1 MPTLTSEEAFQLSLL
16 RGGGTV
22 NGVGKCTTEK
32 KILVVEDTEYL
43 RFLMAEVLDSVGPSV
58 EALSTAD
65 DSYSFLQEHAHTVA
79 VLVADI
85 RTPGRLDGVDLAK
98 LVASK
103 WPHIKIVLTS
113 GYSANSLSNFDA
125 FDQFLAKPW
134 SIDQLRGVV
143 LKVLEDA
150 DPSST

>member
-1 MPTLTSEEAFQLSLL
+1 M
-16 RGGGTV
+16 
-22 NGVGKCTTEK
+22 NGVGKCTTGK
-32 KILVVEDTEYL
+32 KILIVEDTDYL

-58 EALSTAD
+58 EALPTAD
-65 DSYSFLQEHAHTVA
+65 DGYSFLKEQGHTVA
-79 VLVADI
+79 VLVTDI
-85 RTPGRLDGVDLAK
+85 RTPGRLDGIDLAK

-103 WPHIKIVLTS
+103 WPHIKVVLTS
-113 GYSANSLSNFDA
+113 GYNIDSLSNLET

-134 SIDQLRGVV
+134 SIDQLRGAV

>member
-1 MPTLTSEEAFQLSLL
+1 M
-16 RGGGTV
+16 
-22 NGVGKCTTEK
+22 NGVGNCTTEK
-32 KILVVEDTEYL
+32 KILIVEDTDYL

-65 DSYSFLQEHAHTVA
+65 DGYSFLQQHGHNVA

-85 RTPGRLDGVDLAK
+85 RTPGRLDGIGLAK

-103 WPHIKIVLTS
+103 WPHIKVVLTS
-113 GYSANSLSNFDA
+113 GYNTNSFSNLDA

-134 SIDQLRGVV
+134 SIDQLRGAV

>member
-1 MPTLTSEEAFQLSLL
+1 M
-16 RGGGTV
+16 
-22 NGVGKCTTEK
+22 NGVGNCTTEK
-32 KILVVEDTEYL
+32 KILIVEDTDYL
-43 RFLMAEVLDSVGPSV
+43 RFLMAEVLDSVGSRV

-65 DSYSFLQEHAHTVA
+65 EGYSFLLEYGHTVA
-79 VLVADI
+79 VLVTDI
-85 RTPGRLDGVDLAK
+85 RTPGRLDGIDLAK

-103 WPHIKIVLTS
+103 WPHIKVVLTS
-113 GYSANSLSNFDA
+113 GYNVNSLSNLDA

-134 SIDQLRGVV
+134 SIDQLRGTV

>member
-1 MPTLTSEEAFQLSLL
+1 M
-16 RGGGTV
+16 

-32 KILVVEDTEYL
+32 KILIVEDTDYL
-43 RFLMAEVLDSVGPSV
+43 RFLMAEVLDSVGSRI
-58 EALSTAD
+58 EALPTAD
-65 DSYSFLQEHAHTVA
+65 DGYSYLQEHGQNVA
-79 VLVADI
+79 VLVTDI

-103 WPHIKIVLTS
+103 WPHIRVVLTS
-113 GYSANSLSNFDA
+113 GYNTNSLSNLDT

-134 SIDQLRGVV
+134 SIDQLRGAV
-143 LKVLEDA
+143 LKVLKNA

>member
-1 MPTLTSEEAFQLSLL
+1 M
-16 RGGGTV
+16 

-32 KILVVEDTEYL
+32 KILIVEDKDYL
-43 RFLMAEVLDSVGPSV
+43 RFLMAEVLGPLGPRI
-58 EALSTAD
+58 EALPTAD
-65 DSYSFLQEHAHTVA
+65 DGYSFLEEHGHNVA
-79 VLVADI
+79 VLITDV

-98 LVASK
+98 LVANT

-113 GYSANSLSNFDA
+113 GHDTESLSNFEA

-134 SIDQLRGVV
+134 SIDQLRGAV
-143 LKVLEDA
+143 LRVLDEA